1 LVGKNNSLGFEWCHH
16 EPDTDV
22 KPHVPRAFFTWT
34 GADKDSIHETIPPAM
49 GPGRKFRFFASYDA
63 RTKFIRGMLMR
74 EDGALMWDTGD
85 LPTDKAFQCDRLKVE
100 VTSFEGS
107 EIRPDPDTSRL
118 FLRGVSRGPLPSP
131 YVMESWISHVEVSL
145 TR

>member
-1 LVGKNNSLGFEWCHH
+1 
-16 EPDTDV
+16 
-22 KPHVPRAFFTWT
+22 
-34 GADKDSIHETIPPAM
+34 M